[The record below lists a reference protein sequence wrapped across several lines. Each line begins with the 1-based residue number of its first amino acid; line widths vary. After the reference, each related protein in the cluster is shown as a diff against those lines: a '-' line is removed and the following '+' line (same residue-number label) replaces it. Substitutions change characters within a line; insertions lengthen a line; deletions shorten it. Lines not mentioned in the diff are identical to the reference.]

1 MKNTY
6 YVITHELNGKHFCET
21 LKVSEGV
28 NLMGVI
34 KDHNTWNTVECLSAC
49 ESKKEAERLTNFW
62 NDCFVANK
70 TYAVIAR
77 GEIYN

>member
-6 YVITHELNGKHFCET
+6 YVITHHLNGKYFCEIMK
-21 LKVSEGV
+21 LNEGV

-34 KDHNTWNTVECLSAC
+34 KEYNAWNTIECLSAC
-49 ESKKEAERLTNFW
+49 ESRKEAESLTNFW
-62 NDCFVANK
+62 NDCFRTNK

-77 GEIYN
+77 GEIYS

>member
-28 NLMGVI
+28 NLMSVI
-34 KDHNTWNTVECLSAC
+34 KDYNAWNTITCLSPC
-49 ESKKEAERLTNFW
+49 ESKKEADRLTNFW
-62 NDCFVANK
+62 NDCFKTNK
-70 TYAVIAR
+70 TYAIISR
-77 GEIYN
+77 GIIYT